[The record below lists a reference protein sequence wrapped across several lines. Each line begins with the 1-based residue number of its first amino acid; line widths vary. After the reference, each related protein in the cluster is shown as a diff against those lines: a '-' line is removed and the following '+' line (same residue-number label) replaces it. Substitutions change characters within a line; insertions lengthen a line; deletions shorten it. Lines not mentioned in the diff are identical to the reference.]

1 MIMLSAIFVV
11 LSLLIT
17 LAAYKF
23 TNGLAARRSQIRFAL
38 VCLLVP
44 ACLIA
49 FAAGV
54 LFLTPPPSESEFALI
69 DSGQLADPGPR
80 SFVLAMT
87 FGVWPAIIYFLVS
100 IVLYLISSRSKS
112 E

>member
-1 MIMLSAIFVV
+1 MIMLSTTFVV
-11 LSLLIT
+11 LSLLIA
-17 LAAYKF
+17 LAAYKC
-23 TNGLAARRSQIRFAL
+23 TSGLPARHGRIRFAL

-49 FAAGV
+49 FAAGE

-80 SFVLAMT
+80 SFALAMT

-100 IVLYLISSRSKS
+100 IVLYLISSRNKS